1 MCGIVGIVN
10 YNENISNQYSIL
22 RNMTKTLK
30 RRGPDEEGFFFSK
43 NVNLGHRRLSVID
56 IENGKQPMSFTYTEA
71 TYTIVYNG
79 QIYNTAE
86 LKAEL
91 IKNGFTFKGH
101 SDTEILLKSFILYG
115 KNICNHLN
123 GIFAFAI
130 YNDKSN

>member
-56 IENGKQPMSFTYTEA
+56 IENGKQPMSFTYNEA

-79 QIYNTAE
+79 QIYT
-86 LKAEL
+86 LQK
-91 IKNGFTFKGH
+91 IH
-101 SDTEILLKSFILYG
+101 LL
-115 KNICNHLN
+115 C
-123 GIFAFAI
+123 
-130 YNDKSN
+130 